1 MYGQALMD
9 IPAYKILMGCDG
21 KNRAETAEL
30 YSLTEVEQDH
40 LLNKKRGYALF
51 FAGAKH
57 MLIRFDIADYKL
69 QYMGRGG
76 GR

>member
-21 KNRAETAEL
+21 KNLAETAEL
-30 YSLTEVEQDH
+30 YSLTEVEQDR
-40 LLNKKRGYALF
+40 LFNKKRGYALF
-51 FAGAKH
+51 FAGAKR
-57 MLIRFDIADYKL
+57 MLVRFDIPDYKL
-69 QYMGRGG
+69 EYMGSGG